1 MLHKKFHNFTTP
13 IDFKNLKNKGNKH
26 FMDGLPIIAS
36 SGWATISPLGGRVA
50 LPSMAL
56 AVVLVGWQQIDEM
69 LSDKKC
75 I

>member
-13 IDFKNLKNKGNKH
+13 IDIKNLKNNRNKH
-26 FMDGLPIIAS
+26 FMDGLPIIAG
-36 SGWATISPLGGRVA
+36 SGRATISPLGGRVA

-69 LSDKKC
+69 LSDKKF